1 MFTIYDG
8 REKFFQ
14 WDKDRKL
21 VVEDAEITEV
31 HFCNRTD
38 ECSLV
43 CETYVE
49 DGLTLVNVPNILL
62 QNDWRINVFAYNQS
76 YTKFKKCFDVV
87 SRSKP
92 ADYVYTETEIK
103 NYEALEARVTALEAS
118 GAGGDISLAIEKHN
132 ESEEAHSQILK
143 DYAKTTAIPTK
154 VSDLENDAK
163 YINSLEQPIE
173 TYYGIDELIEDGNI
187 VLRANKIYSIE
198 LAGDGGQHYSFIFK
212 EPENY
217 NVTNQTLIYLDNT
230 NYGDT
235 VSFSWLNEEGE
246 SVAFVNGKIP
256 TIGYGYYRILA
267 EYNPVIGWTIGV
279 VEDKKV
285 EQ

>member
-21 VVEDAEITEV
+21 IVEDAEITEV

-103 NYEALEARVTALEAS
+103 NYDALEARVTALEAG
-118 GAGGDISLAIEKHN
+118 GAGEDISLAIEKHN
-132 ESEEAHSQILK
+132 ESEDAHSQILK

-154 VSDLENDAK
+154 VSQLENDAK
-163 YINSLEQPIE
+163 YIDSLEQPI
-173 TYYGIDELIEDGNI
+173 GDIDTTALFLDTNKVYRVDAKNMQLTGFDFYFYTPEDT
-187 VLRANKIYSIE
+187 SI
-198 LAGDGGQHYSFIFK
+198 
-212 EPENY
+212 
-217 NVTNQTLIYLDNT
+217 TNQILIYLDNST
-230 NYGDT
+230 YGTIHPFTWTYVKDNKEYI
-235 VSFSWLNEEGE
+235 SPEFINGEE
-246 SVAFVNGKIP
+246 P
-256 TIGYGYYRILA
+256 TIGRARYRILA
-267 EYNPVIGWTIGV
+267 EYNPFNENWVVGV
-279 VEDKKV
+279 VPDGAV
-285 EQ
+285 LD